1 MNLAI
6 DLTDILPNKLFVIG
20 NIYEFSIA
28 IFKWGGKLENK
39 VF

>member
-6 DLTDILPNKLFVIG
+6 SLIDILPNKLFTIG
-20 NIYEFSIA
+20 NIYDFSIE
-28 IFKWGGKLENK
+28 IFRGGGKLENK